1 MVWFGFRSKSNHNLK
16 HKKLN
21 IMALKVIGLDK
32 STSKDLS
39 NDLNVLLA
47 NLQLYYQNL
56 RGVHWNVRG
65 SQFFQLH
72 AKFEELYLDAQERVD
87 EVAERI
93 LTLGGTPLH
102 TFEDY
107 IKESSI
113 KAGKNVSDGNKT
125 VELVLDSIQKL
136 LKIEREI
143 LEKSGELNDEGTNA
157 MMSDFIAFQEKTA
170 WMLKAFLGEK

>member
-1 MVWFGFRSKSNHNLK
+1 
-16 HKKLN
+16 
-21 IMALKVIGLDK
+21 MAITVIGLEK

-39 NDLNVLLA
+39 NDLNILLA
-47 NLQLYYQNL
+47 NLQIYYQNL

-65 SQFFQLH
+65 PQFFMLH

-93 LTLGGTPLH
+93 LTLGATPMH

-107 IKESSI
+107 TKHSTV
-113 KAGKNVSDGNKT
+113 KTGKNISNGNET
-125 VELVLDSIQKL
+125 VKLILDSISVL
-136 LKIEREI
+136 LEIEREI
-143 LEKSGELNDEGTNA
+143 LDKSGELNDEGTNA
-157 MMSDFIAFQEKTA
+157 MMSDFISFQEKTA